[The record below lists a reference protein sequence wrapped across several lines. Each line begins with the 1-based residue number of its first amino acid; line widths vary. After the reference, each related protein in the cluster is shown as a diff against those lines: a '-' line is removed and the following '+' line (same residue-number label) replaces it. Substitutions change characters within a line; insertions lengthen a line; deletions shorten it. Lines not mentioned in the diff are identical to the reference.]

1 MMQHVHAGAD
11 RLCRERCGGA
21 FERLHDMWALLRT
34 LARLLQFWSLWRYL
48 APLSGKTPS
57 KRFTKLKDSK
67 ILITS
72 DKC

>member
-1 MMQHVHAGAD
+1 MMQHAHAGAGQ
-11 RLCRERCGGA
+11 LCRERCGVA
-21 FERLHDMWALLRT
+21 FERVAHMWTLLRT